1 MQCKIK
7 NPANIDLTE
16 LGGLVQDLYTHMYNR
31 VGFNKPPT
39 MVFDSDPQ
47 NEKKILGKTAYYD
60 PNSVQIHIYTDG
72 RHPKDMLRSIA
83 HELIHHWQNEE
94 GRLSVGG
101 YSGPGYYL
109 KNKDLKKLEDEAML
123 LGNGYFR
130 EFEDSLKLKEKKEM
144 SLKEWKNNELNKLLL
159 KKFGILKEAGQPGYG
174 GGSRKET
181 EAGRQ
186 GRGDLGY
193 HGETEEE
200 HAMRVWAGKRVAD
213 EEEENINE
221 EKGAHDDGDG
231 KDEKCDHVP
240 CKDEANEGMDYK
252 RDDEVKEDI
261 DESEENLQESAQ
273 KILKKNKRLRLR
285 FK

>member
-1 MQCKIK
+1 MTNYTMQCKIK
-7 NPANIDLTE
+7 NPADIDLTE
-16 LGGLVQDLYTHMYNR
+16 LGGLVQDLYTHMHNR
-31 VGFNKPPT
+31 VGFNKPPA

-60 PNSVQIHIYTDG
+60 PNSIQIHIYTDG

-94 GRLSVGG
+94 GRLDVGG

-159 KKFGILKEAGQPGYG
+159 KKFGILKE
-174 GGSRKET
+174 SIN
-181 EAGRQ
+181 
-186 GRGDLGY
+186 
-193 HGETEEE
+193 EEE
-200 HAMRVWAGKRVAD
+200 EEVVEEAD
-213 EEEENINE
+213 IPMSPTDQSKPRGENPKGFEEEENINE

>member
-1 MQCKIK
+1 
-7 NPANIDLTE
+7 
-16 LGGLVQDLYTHMYNR
+16 
-31 VGFNKPPT
+31 
-39 MVFDSDPQ
+39 
-47 NEKKILGKTAYYD
+47 
-60 PNSVQIHIYTDG
+60 
-72 RHPKDMLRSIA
+72 
-83 HELIHHWQNEE
+83 
-94 GRLSVGG
+94 
-101 YSGPGYYL
+101 
-109 KNKDLKKLEDEAML
+109 ML

-159 KKFGILKEAGQPGYG
+159 KKFGILKEADDP
-174 GGSRKET
+174 ET
-181 EAGRQ
+181 KAGRQ
-186 GRGDLGY
+186 GRG
-193 HGETEEE
+193 HGQSLEDFYKSIPGHGNDEE
-200 HAMRVWAGKRVAD
+200 

-252 RDDEVKEDI
+252 RDDEVKEDT